1 MLVFVFVL
9 KIRCVCICICFNSQV
24 CLYLY
29 LFKDQECLFCISFN
43 SQVYQYV
50 NMSYQFECTVVL
62 WSYGSHFLILRLM
75 VRARPIVWSQATG
88 NCLQMLDLFYIWLK
102 WLLCTNEPI
111 KLSKD
116 SSCQVFLQYWCR
128 HPKHSKLQ
136 AKKGNASDNIY
147 DKEKETGGN
156 IQILRE
162 GSFAKLGGEVTRTEF
177 KFARGTT
184 DPWVDIII

>member
-1 MLVFVFVL
+1 MFVFVFVSRSGVFVFVFL
-9 KIRCVCICICFNSQV
+9 FILRCI
-24 CLYLY
+24 
-29 LFKDQECLFCISFN
+29 
-43 SQVYQYV
+43 
-50 NMSYQFECTVVL
+50 NMSICHINLTERTVVL

-75 VRARPIVWSQATG
+75 VRARPTVWSQATG